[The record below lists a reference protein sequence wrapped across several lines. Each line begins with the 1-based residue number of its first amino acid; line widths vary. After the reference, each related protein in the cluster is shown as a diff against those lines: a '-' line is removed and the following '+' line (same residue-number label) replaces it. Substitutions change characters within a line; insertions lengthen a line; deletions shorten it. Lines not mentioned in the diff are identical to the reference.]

1 MVKRLIPAIALLA
14 IVFGCHIG
22 NRMKGSGTMKTEK
35 RELAAFKGIETG
47 GAFNL
52 EITCQKPQSV
62 EIQADDNLLPLVEA
76 EVRDGVLHVDTKE
89 NYHSN
94 KLITLRIS
102 VPDLNHV
109 TIAGAGNVHITGI
122 KNDKFEVSATGAAK
136 MQLSGETKSVSID
149 NSGAGLIDAHDLRA
163 PKADVKLSGAGQ
175 VEVYASDQLDVSISG
190 VGRVKYSGQPKVVNK
205 NISGIG
211 TISAED

>member
-1 MVKRLIPAIALLA
+1 MKKLILAVALLSTVA
-14 IVFGCHIG
+14 GCHIG
-22 NRMKGSGTMKTEK
+22 NRMKGSGNMKTEK
-35 RELAAFKGIETG
+35 RELSAFKAIETG
-47 GAFNL
+47 GAFDL

-102 VPDLNHV
+102 VQDLNHI
-109 TIAGAGNVHITGI
+109 TISGAGTAHITGI
-122 KNDKFEVSATGAAK
+122 KNDKFELNSTGAAK
-136 MQLSGETKSVSID
+136 MDISGETKEVTLS
-149 NSGAGLIDAHDLRA
+149 NSGAGLIDAHSLRA
-163 PKADVKLSGAGQ
+163 AKADVKLSGAGQ
-175 VEVYASDQLDVSISG
+175 VEVFASDRLDVNISG

-211 TISAED
+211 TVSAED